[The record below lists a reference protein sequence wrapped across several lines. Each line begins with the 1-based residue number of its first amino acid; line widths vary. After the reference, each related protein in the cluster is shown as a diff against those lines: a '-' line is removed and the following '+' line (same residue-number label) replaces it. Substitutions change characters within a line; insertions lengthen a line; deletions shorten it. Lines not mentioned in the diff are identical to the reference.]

1 MKKVSLLG
9 SYRHYMILGLLLLVF
24 ILGFYG
30 LSNIY
35 ALSSID
41 SRTVVLKS
49 SQFNTSLISS
59 NTEAFEIKAVTKL
72 TNNYPIYDLQ
82 VRDHNNVILSVPDN
96 SLSGLKIAVLHL
108 DNNQMSDIAENV
120 EYGIT
125 LTPDA
130 KQLIYSRFEY
140 GGESLRTNVYSLEL
154 NKDLKQLNN
163 DNSYSNMFIDHERY
177 LGLSGSDVIL
187 TNVSTGEVQQLITYD
202 QLLELIG
209 TAIGS
214 SNLNGIT
221 IRWDIIQKSGQ
232 NKVCFLAEINSSYGI
247 FEMDLKN
254 TSKVKLVAKSE
265 QINQFLVMNNGDFV
279 LQGKINNTD
288 GLFQYNRGTSQFK
301 LLKEGII
308 TNYALQSDES
318 RIAYFML
325 NSNQTGDLHTAYL
338 ENGSLDSDTV
348 IYQNIHSAQTMKW
361 HEDDLF
367 IIGSQL
373 SKSEIYRFSF

>member
-9 SYRHYMILGLLLLVF
+9 NYRHYMILGLLLLVF

-30 LSNIY
+30 LGSIY

-41 SRTVVLKS
+41 SRTVVLKN
-49 SQFNTSLISS
+49 SQFNTTLISS
-59 NTEAFEIKAVTKL
+59 NAEAFEIKAVTKL
-72 TNNYPIYDLQ
+72 TNNYPIYDLE
-82 VRDHNNVILSVPDN
+82 VRDHNNIIITVPDN

-125 LTPDA
+125 LTPDG
-130 KQLIYSRFEY
+130 KQLIYSKFEN

-154 NKDLKQLNN
+154 NKDLKQLKN

-177 LGLSGSDVIL
+177 LGFSGSDVIL

-318 RIAYFML
+318 RIAYFMV
-325 NSNQTGDLHTAYL
+325 NSNQIGDLHAAYL
-338 ENGSLDSDTV
+338 DNGSLDSDTV